1 MDKLSEAVKLA
12 HENGLSY
19 AQFQRMETSGL
30 AYISNG
36 RLYIADRDYKR
47 RDFFERNGRNTQ
59 RKS

>member
-1 MDKLSEAVKLA
+1 MDKLSEAAKLA

-19 AQFQRMETSGL
+19 AQYQRMESLGL
-30 AYISNG
+30 AYISHG
-36 RLYIADRDYKR
+36 KLYIADRDYKG

>member
-19 AQFQRMETSGL
+19 AEYQRMESLGL
-30 AYISNG
+30 ACISHG
-36 RLYIADRDYKR
+36 RLLIAGKDYKR

-59 RKS
+59 RKP